1 VCVLLQANR
10 PVMGIVQDT
19 LLGSQKITK
28 RDVFIERD
36 LMMNMVMWMKH
47 WEGYIPPPAVM
58 LPTKGQPGLWLH
70 VCSPRPCA
78 RQCVDCVLLLGFLW

>member
-1 VCVLLQANR
+1 
-10 PVMGIVQDT
+10 MGIVQDT

-58 LPTKGQPGLWLH
+58 LPTKGQPGL
-70 VCSPRPCA
+70 
-78 RQCVDCVLLLGFLW
+78 

>member
-1 VCVLLQANR
+1 MGVLLQANR

-47 WEGYIPPPAVM
+47 WYGHIPPPAIM
-58 LPTKGQPGLWLH
+58 LPTKGRPGALWGSALW
-70 VCSPRPCA
+70 
-78 RQCVDCVLLLGFLW
+78 GFHISALWW

>member
-1 VCVLLQANR
+1 MCRDPSVVCACFTVVLVNMRVCVLLQANR

-58 LPTKGQPGLWLH
+58 LPTKGQPGL
-70 VCSPRPCA
+70 
-78 RQCVDCVLLLGFLW
+78 